1 MKDRYIIVE
10 LIPEAISPDK
20 GSIVQLSAIKL
31 NGLVLE
37 DRFDYRLKEDNIK
50 IKDLLKIISYD
61 KELFKYVDTSEEIIN
76 EFKNWS
82 EDLKLLIIDN
92 EYTKNYLKGLNNEK
106 ESILKYLNLEYSDD
120 VIEKIIDKYKLE
132 QTNYIVD
139 LLYEALIYNDNN

>member
-92 EYTKNYLKGLNNEK
+92 EYTKNYLKNLSNEK

>member
-10 LIPEAISPDK
+10 LIPEATSPDK

-61 KELFKYVDTSEEIIN
+61 KELFKYV
-76 EFKNWS
+76 K
-82 EDLKLLIIDN
+82 
-92 EYTKNYLKGLNNEK
+92 
-106 ESILKYLNLEYSDD
+106 
-120 VIEKIIDKYKLE
+120 
-132 QTNYIVD
+132 
-139 LLYEALIYNDNN
+139 

>member
-10 LIPEAISPDK
+10 LIPEATSPDK

-92 EYTKNYLKGLNNEK
+92 EYTKNYLKNLSNEK